1 MLIVLYF
8 FVVNY
13 FMPRLGQFGLSLIDP
28 SMKII
33 ITVTGMMLL
42 LGAVGFKVSTNLGST
57 IIGGIFIAIGYL
69 VRTLVNAIGWIVRS
83 TFRMVPHIY
92 SGSKRTFT
100 QVGLT
105 NAVANNL
112 LSALTVLLFLAIII

>member
-1 MLIVLYF
+1 MLIIMYLF
-8 FVVNY
+8 TVNF
-13 FMPRLGQFGLSLIDP
+13 FMPRLGQLGLSLIDP

-42 LGAVGFKVSTNLGST
+42 MGAVGFKVSTNLGST
-57 IIGGIFIAIGYL
+57 IMGGIFIAIGYL

-83 TFRMVPHIY
+83 TFRMVPHVY
-92 SGSKRTFT
+92 YGSKRTFT
-100 QVGLT
+100 QIGLT

>member
-1 MLIVLYF
+1 MLIMMYLF
-8 FVVNY
+8 TVNF
-13 FMPRLGQFGLSLIDP
+13 FMPRLGQFGLSLVDP

-57 IIGGIFIAIGYL
+57 IMGGIFIAIGYL
-69 VRTLVNAIGWIVRS
+69 VRTLVNAIEWIVRS

-100 QVGLT
+100 QVGINNVL
-105 NAVANNL
+105 ANNL
-112 LSALTVLLFLAIII
+112 LSALMTLLFLAIII